1 MIASMSQKTAQLQI
15 RVSPSEKAA
24 LKRLARQSGQG
35 LSEYVLARALPSD
48 AARIPALIREAA
60 DEAQRPYALA
70 ELNDWLTQ
78 CSALE
83 LTEVGRRLEV
93 ASLPPLWQN
102 YVAALFEQ
110 AAALKQSDPPAWT
123 RRVVPLDEPYFATPL
138 KSLRPHLLRASP
150 VPFKRRNLF
159 VDSAIGAR
167 V

>member
-1 MIASMSQKTAQLQI
+1 MDTKTAQLQI
-15 RVSPSEKAA
+15 RVSPAEKAA
-24 LKRLARQSGQG
+24 LKRLARQAGQG

-48 AARIPALIREAA
+48 SDRIPALLREVA
-60 DEAQRPYALA
+60 DESQRPYALA
-70 ELNDWLTQ
+70 ALNDWLTQ
-78 CSALE
+78 CSARE
-83 LTEVGRRLEV
+83 LDAVGNRLDV
-93 ASLPPLWQN
+93 TALPPLWRN

-110 AAALKQSDPPAWT
+110 AAAFKNTDPPAWT

-159 VDSAIGAR
+159 VDSAIGGR